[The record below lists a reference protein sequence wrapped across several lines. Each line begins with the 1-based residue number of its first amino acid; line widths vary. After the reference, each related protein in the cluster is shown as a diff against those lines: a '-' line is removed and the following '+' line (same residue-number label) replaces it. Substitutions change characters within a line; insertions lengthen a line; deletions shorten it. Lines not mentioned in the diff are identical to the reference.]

1 MTVKHCAEH
10 EQLQSRVLE
19 ILEKITAIA
28 GAQLRAFKENDKAAF
43 AALDKATEEAIGEKE
58 RRIGA
63 LRQHDI
69 DHRCQS
75 DHL

>member
-10 EQLQSRVLE
+10 EQLQSRVVE

-28 GAQLRAFKENDKAAF
+28 GAQLRAFKENDKTAF
-43 AALDKATEEAIGEKE
+43 AALDKAIEEGIGEKE

-69 DHRCQS
+69 DHRC
-75 DHL
+75 